1 MIADVDAIEA
11 ALADAGWRAGAEA
24 LVAGWVAHQQ
34 PEVGWEETWAP
45 DDRCRHVLE
54 RPGGERLVLEWVSG
68 DTWELSIEWPEGWGR
83 EHVSM
88 RWREDL
94 EETAERIVRVEGPF
108 GGPRYP
114 EIPMGAIACG
124 RGRRLAGDVELRF
137 ELLREDLAAFF
148 FIARDGTLNNLWVVR
163 INPDHLPAAL
173 DSLERTPRC
182 APCLWVQAAGKRR
195 SWEFTAWRPLLARA
209 RIGAQELLLSCPDA
223 STAVILAHTAGH
235 LQSAVKL
242 EMRALPDFDAGAW
255 LAHATPW
262 PTTRPDVGSAGS
274 AGLPATPT
282 VVQAGKGPR
291 PPPAPASDDRQQAT
305 PPSPADA
312 VEMGGLEVPEAVPE
326 PAEHVGSAGS
336 AGLPAAPTVV
346 PADEGPPPPPAPA
359 SDDRRQAPPPSP
371 ADAVEMRGLEVPEPA
386 PEPAEQPKPRFTL
399 APDASA
405 EDIQRH
411 FTEVE
416 TAIPPRLTGTATAVE
431 LWDAIRAAHKH
442 RALPITGN
450 WVDLVAELHH
460 RGFLPHL
467 PSDRASRAALLILAK
482 LSPLV
487 RRLHHRRWALGAG
500 S

>member
-1 MIADVDAIEA
+1 MITDINAIEA

-24 LVAGWVAHQQ
+24 LVAGWVAQQ
-34 PEVGWEETWAP
+34 QAESGWEETWAP
-45 DDRCRHVLE
+45 DDRCRHVLV

-94 EETAERIVRVEGPF
+94 EETAERIVRVGGPF

-114 EIPMGAIACG
+114 AVPMCAIACG

-137 ELLREDLAAFF
+137 EVLRADLAAFF

-182 APCLWVQAAGKRR
+182 PPSLWVQADGKRR

-235 LQSAVKL
+235 LESAVKL
-242 EMRALPDFDAGAW
+242 EMRALPDFDASAW

-262 PTTRPDVGSAGS
+262 PTTRPDVGSAG
-274 AGLPATPT
+274 LP
-282 VVQAGKGPR
+282 
-291 PPPAPASDDRQQAT
+291 
-305 PPSPADA
+305 
-312 VEMGGLEVPEAVPE
+312 
-326 PAEHVGSAGS
+326 GSSGS
-336 AGLPAAPTVV
+336 AGLPGSPTVV
-346 PADEGPPPPPAPA
+346 LPPTPASIDQPPATPPPPAG
-359 SDDRRQAPPPSP
+359 
-371 ADAVEMRGLEVPEPA
+371 AVNAREIEVSEPA
-386 PEPAEQPKPRFTL
+386 PEPAESPKPRFAL
-399 APDASA
+399 APDASP
-405 EDIQRH
+405 DDFQRH
-411 FTEVE
+411 FAVVE
-416 TAIPPRLTGTATAVE
+416 AAIPPRLTGTATAVE
-431 LWDAIRAAHKH
+431 LWNAIRGAHK
-442 RALPITGN
+442 RGALPITGN
-450 WVDLVAELHH
+450 WIDLVAVLHH

-467 PSDRASRAALLILAK
+467 PSDRASRAALLILAR

>member
-1 MIADVDAIEA
+1 MITDVDAIEA
-11 ALADAGWRAGAEA
+11 ALAGAGWRAGAEA
-24 LVAGWVAHQQ
+24 LVAGWVAQQ
-34 PEVGWEETWAP
+34 QAELGWEETWAT
-45 DDRCRHVLE
+45 DDRCRHILE

-83 EHVSM
+83 EHLSM
-88 RWREDL
+88 TWREDL
-94 EETAERIVRVEGPF
+94 EETAERIVRFEGPF

-114 EIPMGAIACG
+114 AVPVCAIACG
-124 RGRRLAGDVELRF
+124 HGRRLAGDVELRF

-148 FIARDGTLNNLWVVR
+148 FIARDGTLNNLWVVY
-163 INPDHLPAAL
+163 INPDHIPAAL

-182 APCLWVQAAGKRR
+182 TPSLWVQAEGKRR

-235 LQSAVKL
+235 LESAVKL
-242 EMRALPDFDAGAW
+242 EMRVLPDFDAGAW

-262 PTTRPDVGSAGS
+262 PTTRPDVGSAG
-274 AGLPATPT
+274 LPATPAEA
-282 VVQAGKGPR
+282 QAG
-291 PPPAPASDDRQQAT
+291 
-305 PPSPADA
+305 
-312 VEMGGLEVPEAVPE
+312 
-326 PAEHVGSAGS
+326 
-336 AGLPAAPTVV
+336 
-346 PADEGPPPPPAPA
+346 EGPPPPPGPADDTPPSPTAAPTIVPADVVAADEGAPPPPAPA
-359 SDDRRQAPPPSP
+359 GDDRRQATPPPP
-371 ADAVEMRGLEVPEPA
+371 APAGDMRGLDAPEPA
-386 PEPAEQPKPRFTL
+386 PAEPAEQPKPRFTL

-416 TAIPPRLTGTATAVE
+416 TAIPPRLTGTATAFE
-431 LWDAIRAAHKH
+431 LWDAIRQAHK
-442 RALPITGN
+442 RGALPITGN

-487 RRLHHRRWALGAG
+487 RRLHHRRWALGAE

>member
-1 MIADVDAIEA
+1 MMMMMIDVDAIEA

-24 LVAGWVAHQQ
+24 LVAGWVAQQ
-34 PEVGWEETWAP
+34 QADIGWEETWAP
-45 DDRCRHVLE
+45 DDRCRHILV

-108 GGPRYP
+108 GGPRHP
-114 EIPMGAIACG
+114 DAPMGPIACG

-182 APCLWVQAAGKRR
+182 APSLWVQAAGKRR

-235 LQSAVKL
+235 LESAVKL
-242 EMRALPDFDAGAW
+242 ELRALPDFDAGAW

-274 AGLPATPT
+274 TGSAGLPATPT
-282 VVQAGKGPR
+282 VVQAGGG
-291 PPPAPASDDRQQAT
+291 PPPALASQAA
-305 PPSPADA
+305 PPSSADA
-312 VEMGGLEVPEAVPE
+312 ADTRGPEPPE
-326 PAEHVGSAGS
+326 PAA
-336 AGLPAAPTVV
+336 
-346 PADEGPPPPPAPA
+346 
-359 SDDRRQAPPPSP
+359 
-371 ADAVEMRGLEVPEPA
+371 
-386 PEPAEQPKPRFTL
+386 EPAEQPKPRFAL

-405 EDIQRH
+405 DDLQRH
-411 FTEVE
+411 FTAVE

-431 LWDAIRAAHKH
+431 LWGAIRQAHK
-442 RALPITGN
+442 RGALPITGN

-467 PSDRASRAALLILAK
+467 PSDRASRAALLILAN

-500 S
+500 G

>member
-1 MIADVDAIEA
+1 M
-11 ALADAGWRAGAEA
+11 
-24 LVAGWVAHQQ
+24 
-34 PEVGWEETWAP
+34 
-45 DDRCRHVLE
+45 
-54 RPGGERLVLEWVSG
+54 
-68 DTWELSIEWPEGWGR
+68 
-83 EHVSM
+83 
-88 RWREDL
+88 
-94 EETAERIVRVEGPF
+94 
-108 GGPRYP
+108 
-114 EIPMGAIACG
+114 
-124 RGRRLAGDVELRF
+124 ELRF

-182 APCLWVQAAGKRR
+182 APSLWVQAEGKRR

-235 LQSAVKL
+235 LESAVKL

-274 AGLPATPT
+274 AGSAGLPATPT
-282 VVQAGKGPR
+282 VVQAGEGH
-291 PPPAPASDDRQQAT
+291 PPPPVLASQAA
-305 PPSPADA
+305 PPSSADA
-312 VEMGGLEVPEAVPE
+312 ADTRGPEPPE
-326 PAEHVGSAGS
+326 PAA
-336 AGLPAAPTVV
+336 
-346 PADEGPPPPPAPA
+346 
-359 SDDRRQAPPPSP
+359 
-371 ADAVEMRGLEVPEPA
+371 EPA
-386 PEPAEQPKPRFTL
+386 EPAEQPMPRFAL

-405 EDIQRH
+405 EELQRH
-411 FTEVE
+411 FTAVE

-431 LWDAIRAAHKH
+431 LWGAIRQAHK
-442 RALPITGN
+442 RGALPITGN

-500 S
+500 G

>member
-24 LVAGWVAHQQ
+24 LVAGWVAQQ
-34 PEVGWEETWAP
+34 QAESGWEETWAP
-45 DDRCRHVLE
+45 DDRCRHILV

-83 EHVSM
+83 EHLSM

-182 APCLWVQAAGKRR
+182 APSLWVQAEGKRR

-223 STAVILAHTAGH
+223 STAVILAHTAGN
-235 LQSAVKL
+235 LESAVKL

-262 PTTRPDVGSAGS
+262 PTRRPDVGSAV
-274 AGLPATPT
+274 LPATLPL
-282 VVQAGKGPR
+282 VQAGEGPP
-291 PPPAPASDDRQQAT
+291 PPPALVDDRQQAT

-312 VEMGGLEVPEAVPE
+312 
-326 PAEHVGSAGS
+326 
-336 AGLPAAPTVV
+336 PTVV
-346 PADEGPPPPPAPA
+346 PADVVPAEEGAPPPPAPA
-359 SDDRRQAPPPSP
+359 GDDRRQATPQPTPPP
-371 ADAVEMRGLEVPEPA
+371 PA
-386 PEPAEQPKPRFTL
+386 PESADPPKPRFTL
-399 APDASA
+399 AHDASA

-431 LWDAIRAAHKH
+431 LWDAIRGAHK
-442 RALPITGN
+442 RGALPITGN

-467 PSDRASRAALLILAK
+467 PSDRASRAALLILAR

>member
-1 MIADVDAIEA
+1 MDVDAIEA

-24 LVAGWVAHQQ
+24 LVAGWVAQQ
-34 PEVGWEETWAP
+34 QAERSWEETWAP
-45 DDRCRHVLE
+45 DDRCRHILE
-54 RPGGERLVLEWVSG
+54 RPGGERLVLEWVTG

-108 GGPRYP
+108 GGPRHP
-114 EIPMGAIACG
+114 DVPMGPIACG

-182 APCLWVQAAGKRR
+182 APSLWVQAEGKRR

-235 LQSAVKL
+235 LESAVKL

-274 AGLPATPT
+274 AGSAGLPATPT
-282 VVQAGKGPR
+282 VVQAGEGH
-291 PPPAPASDDRQQAT
+291 PPPPVLASQAA
-305 PPSPADA
+305 PPSSADA
-312 VEMGGLEVPEAVPE
+312 ADTRGPEPPE
-326 PAEHVGSAGS
+326 PAA
-336 AGLPAAPTVV
+336 
-346 PADEGPPPPPAPA
+346 
-359 SDDRRQAPPPSP
+359 
-371 ADAVEMRGLEVPEPA
+371 EPA
-386 PEPAEQPKPRFTL
+386 EPAEQPMPRFAL

-405 EDIQRH
+405 EELQRH
-411 FTEVE
+411 FTAVE

-431 LWDAIRAAHKH
+431 LWGAIRQAHK
-442 RALPITGN
+442 RGALPITGN

-500 S
+500 G